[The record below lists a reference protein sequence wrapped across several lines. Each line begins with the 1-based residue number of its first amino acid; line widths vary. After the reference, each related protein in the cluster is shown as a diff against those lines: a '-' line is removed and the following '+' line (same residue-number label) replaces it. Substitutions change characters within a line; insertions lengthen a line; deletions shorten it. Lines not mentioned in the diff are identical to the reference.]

1 MKTLHCLVV
10 ILFTFCL
17 NLFTACDSA
26 KNHESYHVCAMVWPS
41 CHDDSLGRTNWEQG
55 IGEWEVIK
63 KGTPR
68 FEGHYQPKE
77 PLWGYEMDNDPLVVE
92 KWINTALAHGVN
104 TFVYDWY
111 WFDHYPYLES
121 ALNDGFLKAPSNEK
135 MEFFI
140 MWANHDVKHNYWNPH
155 KWGDDDSLLWTG
167 VINPADWPVI
177 VKRVINQ
184 YFVKPNYTK
193 IDGKPVF
200 AIFSADLFIKSFG
213 TVEAAKEAMDYM
225 RKETAA
231 AGFPGLHYMMM
242 SGAGCYPDEKHME
255 MIGNHLKLCPDS
267 WSWYNMGGFDPDYI
281 VYNENSLNMR
291 SAWDEKLD
299 IPVFPTVSIGWDD
312 TPRFPAKGKDDVTH
326 LNQTPEVFGKYLRL
340 AKDYADSHA
349 AEQPRFV
356 FINAWNEWVEGSYLL
371 PDVRNG
377 YSYLK
382 EVQSVFAPE
391 NR

>member
-1 MKTLHCLVV
+1 M
-10 ILFTFCL
+10 
-17 NLFTACDSA
+17 
-26 KNHESYHVCAMVWPS
+26 
-41 CHDDSLGRTNWEQG
+41 
-55 IGEWEVIK
+55 
-63 KGTPR
+63 
-68 FEGHYQPKE
+68 
-77 PLWGYEMDNDPLVVE
+77 
-92 KWINTALAHGVN
+92 
-104 TFVYDWY
+104 
-111 WFDHYPYLES
+111 
-121 ALNDGFLKAPSNEK
+121 
-135 MEFFI
+135 
-140 MWANHDVKHNYWNPH
+140 
-155 KWGDDDSLLWTG
+155 LWTG
-167 VINPADWPVI
+167 VIDPADWPVI

-312 TPRFPAKGKDDVTH
+312 TPRFPAKGKDDVAH